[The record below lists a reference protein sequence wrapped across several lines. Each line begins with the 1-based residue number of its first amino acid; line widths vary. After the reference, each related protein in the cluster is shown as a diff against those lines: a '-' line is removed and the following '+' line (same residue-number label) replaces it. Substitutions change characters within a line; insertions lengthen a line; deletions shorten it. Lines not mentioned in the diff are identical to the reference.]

1 MKNIL
6 FEKKRIKVL
15 NKWHSV
21 ENPREIMQRVFKK
34 SGTLPCCLHK

>member
-6 FEKKRIKVL
+6 FEQKGIKVL

-21 ENPREIMQRVFKK
+21 ENQREIMQRVLKK
-34 SGTLPCCLHK
+34 Q